1 MSVTDGGIARPHH
14 RMLALLAV
22 FAASL
27 LAMLDLSISAVAL
40 PVVRE
45 DLNASLAGLQW
56 IFDAYT
62 LAFASL
68 LLVGG
73 LISDR
78 LGHRTGLLVSMSL
91 FVVGSA
97 LCALAP
103 GVGLLI
109 AGRAVQ
115 GTAAA
120 MLIPASMAMI
130 TWLAGDASARAKL
143 LGVWSGL
150 SGAAI
155 ALGPVVGGWLV
166 HTSGWRIIF
175 AINLPLGALVLV
187 LILVAAP
194 KITPGRAGRLDL
206 TGLVLGALWAL
217 ALAYGII
224 EGVVQGWTSPVIIG
238 SFAVAVLAFAAFLVV
253 ESRTEHP
260 MMPVALFRSRP
271 FAAASVVAFV
281 LGFGLSSSFYFLSQF
296 LQLVLGYTALG
307 AGLGFL
313 PAAIMLTVFA
323 PLSGTLVGRFG
334 PRALV
339 AAGLLCGAGGL
350 FGLSLARAGSGYGDL
365 WWAVA
370 LVGIGWGLAL
380 PPVNTVAL
388 GSVPPER
395 VGGASG
401 TVETAL
407 QFGTVVGIA
416 ALGAVQLG
424 DFIHGLRA
432 RLTEV
437 PVAEPELTHST
448 DLLSTGRLGE
458 VTSAPADLL
467 ARITGHALAHGLHL
481 AFLVGSLVTLATVL
495 VALTG
500 MPRRLTTGVPA
511 ETEEAAGPAVVQPTG
526 EGRR

>member
-78 LGHRTGLLVSMSL
+78 LGHRTGLLLSMGL
-91 FVVGSA
+91 FVAGSA
-97 LCALAP
+97 LCAFAG
-103 GVGLLI
+103 GVGMLI

-130 TWLAGDASARAKL
+130 TWLAGDADARARL

-150 SGAAI
+150 TGAAI
-155 ALGPVVGGWLV
+155 ALGPVLGGWLV

-194 KITPGRAGRLDL
+194 RITPGTTGRLDVP
-206 TGLVLGALWAL
+206 GLVLGALWSL

-224 EGVVQGWTSPVIIG
+224 EGVGQGWTSPVIIG
-238 SFAVAVLAFAAFLVV
+238 SFVVAVLAFVAFLVV
-253 ESRTEHP
+253 ESRTAHP
-260 MMPVALFRSRP
+260 MMPVSLFRSMP
-271 FAAASVVAFV
+271 FASASVIAFV

-296 LQLVLGYTALG
+296 LQLVLGYSSLG

-313 PAAIMLTVFA
+313 PAALTLTVIA
-323 PLSGTLVGRFG
+323 PIAGMLVGRFG

-350 FGLSLARAGSGYGDL
+350 FGLSLAGADTGYGGL

-432 RLTEV
+432 RLLDV

-448 DLLSTGRLGE
+448 TLLSTGRITEL
-458 VTSAPADLL
+458 TSAPPDVL
-467 ARITGHALAHGLHL
+467 ARISAHALAHGLHL
-481 AFLVGSLVTLATVL
+481 AFLVGSLVTLA
-495 VALTG
+495 
-500 MPRRLTTGVPA
+500 
-511 ETEEAAGPAVVQPTG
+511 AVVVAGIGLPRAQARTPAAEPAPARETTDSTAIQP
-526 EGRR
+526 